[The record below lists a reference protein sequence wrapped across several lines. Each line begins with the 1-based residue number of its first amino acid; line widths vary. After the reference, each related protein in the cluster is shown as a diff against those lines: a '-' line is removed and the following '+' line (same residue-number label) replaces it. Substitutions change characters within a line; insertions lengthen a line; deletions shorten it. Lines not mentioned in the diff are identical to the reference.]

1 MTARVWE
8 QTSWFSEGSGVP
20 PPLDDPPGKAPA
32 DEAAHKQISR
42 VSILLVEDNPF
53 DVNVIR
59 RALRDSGVN
68 FELDVVSDG
77 EQALSLLTKE
87 AETSG
92 YTLPS
97 VILLDWNLPRVS
109 GSEVLAYIRQ
119 NDRLRGIPVVV
130 VTSTNSPAD
139 VREIRKLGANAHFRK
154 PTDLDA
160 YLDLKTIVVDLLS
173 EPPKSSS

>member
-1 MTARVWE
+1 MTRTVCRE
-8 QTSWFSEGSGVP
+8 RSWFEGESAVP
-20 PPLDDPPGKAPA
+20 PPLGDPSGKKRAEESA
-32 DEAAHKQISR
+32 DKQALR

-59 RALRDSGVN
+59 RALRDSRIH
-68 FELDVVSDG
+68 FELNVVSDG
-77 EQALSLLTKE
+77 EQALSFLAQGTE
-87 AETSG
+87 GCG
-92 YTLPS
+92 YTPPS
-97 VILLDWNLPRVS
+97 VVLLDWNLPRVS

-139 VREIRKLGANAHFRK
+139 VRDIRRLGANAHFRK

-173 EPPKSSS
+173 EPPHSSS

>member
-1 MTARVWE
+1 MTAALWE
-8 QTSWFSEGSGVP
+8 QTSWFGEGSGVP
-20 PPLDDPPGKAPA
+20 PPLDDPPGRAHA
-32 DEAAHKQISR
+32 DEVDHKQLSR
-42 VSILLVEDNPF
+42 VSILLVEDNRS

-59 RALRDSGVN
+59 RALRDSGIS

-77 EQALSLLTKE
+77 EEALSFLTKE
-87 AETSG
+87 AEVSG
-92 YTLPS
+92 YALPS
-97 VILLDWNLPRVS
+97 IILLDWNLPRVS